1 MSSPDRTTLPA
12 RAQRKGLT
20 PQKLLAVAF
29 AVLMLVETAAPAS
42 ADAFEDALNA
52 FNAADYAQ
60 AYAIWWRLAKEGDA
74 KAQASL
80 GFMYYSGKGV
90 RRDDEQSLYW
100 FRQAAD
106 AGQPTAQFFL
116 GMQYFQG
123 RGVPRNL
130 AEAYSWCDIALSNG
144 YSPSLSCRDAVGL
157 KMTPEDQHRAAE
169 LTAEFFRTHEFR
181 N

>member
-1 MSSPDRTTLPA
+1 MQLTL
-12 RAQRKGLT
+12 R
-20 PQKLLAVAF
+20 KLLAGAIAVVLLAGMSGSAVAD
-29 AVLMLVETAAPAS
+29 P
-42 ADAFEDALNA
+42 FEDGLDA

-100 FRQAAD
+100 FRRAAD

-116 GMQYFQG
+116 GMHYFYG
-123 RGVPRNL
+123 RGVPRDL
-130 AEAYSWCDIALSNG
+130 AQAYSWCDIALSNG
-144 YSPSLSCRDAVGL
+144 YSQSLSCRDAVGL
-157 KMTPEDQHRAAE
+157 RMTQDDQRRAAE

>member
-1 MSSPDRTTLPA
+1 ML
-12 RAQRKGLT
+12 RKLT
-20 PQKLLAVAF
+20 VA
-29 AVLMLVETAAPAS
+29 AICVLVLSEMIAS
-42 ADAFEDALNA
+42 ASANPFEDALNA

-100 FRQAAD
+100 FRRAAD

-116 GMQYFQG
+116 GMHYFYG
-123 RGVPRNL
+123 RGVPRDL
-130 AEAYSWCDIALSNG
+130 AYAYSWCDIALSNG
-144 YSPSLSCRDAVGL
+144 YSQSLSCRDAVEL
-157 KMTPEDQHRAAE
+157 RMTPDDQRRAAQ
-169 LTAEFFRTHEFR
+169 LTTEFFRTHEFR

>member
-1 MSSPDRTTLPA
+1 MLR
-12 RAQRKGLT
+12 
-20 PQKLLAVAF
+20 KLLAVVV
-29 AVLMLVETAAPAS
+29 AVLMLAGMAAS
-42 ADAFEDALNA
+42 AGADPFEDGLDA

-60 AYAIWWRLAKEGDA
+60 AYAIWWRLAKGGDA

-90 RRDDEQSLYW
+90 HRDDEQSLYW
-100 FRQAAD
+100 FRRAAD

-116 GMQYFQG
+116 GMQYFYG
-123 RGVPRNL
+123 RGVPRDL
-130 AEAYSWCDIALSNG
+130 AQAYSWCDIALSNG
-144 YSPSLSCRDAVGL
+144 YSQSLSCRDAVGL
-157 KMTPEDQHRAAE
+157 KMSSDDQRRAAE

>member
-1 MSSPDRTTLPA
+1 LTL
-12 RAQRKGLT
+12 R
-20 PQKLLAVAF
+20 KLLAVTVA
-29 AVLMLVETAAPAS
+29 ALMLAGMAAS
-42 ADAFEDALNA
+42 AGADPFKDGLDA

-80 GFMYYSGKGV
+80 GFMYYSGRGV

-100 FRQAAD
+100 FHRAAD

-116 GMQYFQG
+116 GMQYFYG
-123 RGVPRNL
+123 RGVPRDL
-130 AEAYSWCDIALSNG
+130 AQAYSWCDIALSNG
-144 YSPSLSCRDAVGL
+144 YSQSLSCRDAVGL
-157 KMTPEDQHRAAE
+157 KMTSDDQRRAAE
-169 LTAEFFRTHEFR
+169 ITAEFFRTHEFR

>member
-1 MSSPDRTTLPA
+1 MF
-12 RAQRKGLT
+12 QRPLVVAVAILMFAEMT
-20 PQKLLAVAF
+20 ALAVAD
-29 AVLMLVETAAPAS
+29 P
-42 ADAFEDALNA
+42 FEDGLDA

-90 RRDDEQSLYW
+90 GRDDEESLYW
-100 FRQAAD
+100 FRRAAD

-130 AEAYSWCDIALSNG
+130 AQAYSWCDIALSNG

-157 KMTPEDQHRAAE
+157 KMTPEDQRRAAE

>member
-1 MSSPDRTTLPA
+1 MLRT
-12 RAQRKGLT
+12 
-20 PQKLLAVAF
+20 LLAVAIGVVMF
-29 AVLMLVETAAPAS
+29 VQTSTS
-42 ADAFEDALNA
+42 AGAGPFEDGLNA

-80 GFMYYSGKGV
+80 GFMYYSAKGV

-100 FRQAAD
+100 FRRAAD

-116 GMQYFQG
+116 GMQYFYG
-123 RGVPRNL
+123 RGVPRDL
-130 AEAYSWCDIALSNG
+130 AQAYSWCDIALSNG
-144 YSPSLSCRDAVGL
+144 YPQSLSCRDAIGL
-157 KMTPEDQHRAAE
+157 KMSPDDQRRAAE
-169 LTAEFFRTHEFR
+169 LTAEFFRTHQFR

>member
-1 MSSPDRTTLPA
+1 MPPTL
-12 RAQRKGLT
+12 RKLVAGAIAVL
-20 PQKLLAVAF
+20 LLAGTRVS
-29 AVLMLVETAAPAS
+29 AA
-42 ADAFEDALNA
+42 ADPFEDGLDA

-60 AYAIWWRLAKEGDA
+60 AYAIWWRLAKDGDA

-100 FRQAAD
+100 FRRAAD

-116 GMQYFQG
+116 GMQYFYG
-123 RGVPRNL
+123 RGVARDL
-130 AEAYSWCDIALSNG
+130 AQAYSWCDIALSNG
-144 YSPSLSCRDAVGL
+144 YSQSLSCRDAVSL
-157 KMTPEDQHRAAE
+157 KMSPDDQHRAAE

>member
-1 MSSPDRTTLPA
+1 LILR
-12 RAQRKGLT
+12 
-20 PQKLLAVAF
+20 KLLAAAI
-29 AVLMLVETAAPAS
+29 AVLMLVEMAASAG
-42 ADAFEDALNA
+42 ADAFEDALDA

-60 AYAIWWRLAKEGDA
+60 AYAIWWRLAKDGDA

-100 FRQAAD
+100 FRRAAD

-116 GMQYFQG
+116 GMQYFYG
-123 RGVPRNL
+123 RGVPRDL
-130 AEAYSWCDIALSNG
+130 AQAYSWCDIALSNG
-144 YSPSLSCRDAVGL
+144 YSQSLSCRDSVGL
-157 KMTPEDQHRAAE
+157 KMTADDQRRAAE

>member
-1 MSSPDRTTLPA
+1 ML
-12 RAQRKGLT
+12 RK
-20 PQKLLAVAF
+20 LAVA
-29 AVLMLVETAAPAS
+29 AIGVLMLSEMIAS
-42 ADAFEDALNA
+42 ASAGAFEDALDA

-100 FRQAAD
+100 FRRAAE

-123 RGVPRNL
+123 RGVTRDL
-130 AEAYSWCDIALSNG
+130 AQAYSWCDIALSNG
-144 YSPSLSCRDAVGL
+144 YSQSLSCRDAVGL
-157 KMTPEDQHRAAE
+157 KMSADEQRRAAE

>member
-1 MSSPDRTTLPA
+1 MFRSP
-12 RAQRKGLT
+12 
-20 PQKLLAVAF
+20 LAVAV
-29 AVLMLVETAAPAS
+29 AVLMFAEMTAS
-42 ADAFEDALNA
+42 VVADPFEDGLDA

-60 AYAIWWRLAKEGDA
+60 AYAIWWRLAKDGDA
-74 KAQASL
+74 KAEASL

-100 FRQAAD
+100 FRRAAD

-116 GMQYFQG
+116 GMQYFYG
-123 RGVPRNL
+123 RGVPRDL
-130 AEAYSWCDIALSNG
+130 AQAYSWCDIALSNG
-144 YSPSLSCRDAVGL
+144 YSQSLSCRDAVGL
-157 KMTPEDQHRAAE
+157 KMSADDQRRAAE